1 MNQNP
6 NNEGKRAEEDNKVSE
21 GSGSIQDRIKKMF
34 EKNKNE
40 NKSKPIAKE
49 PKKNNNNVRGKANLF
64 EPKSKQPQ
72 SNPKPKAV
80 PKSKKERIKLEEKGD
95 LTIYEYQN
103 ADFSISNSKKVLI
116 IGNAKNDFIKTFI
129 NICSNISYKD
139 KERFSIKDNEKEIMI
154 YKIESKTKEKITNI
168 TFISIPHL
176 DKDDITLKKD
186 LIELLKDKAKKINLI
201 FFAFDENKVKLD
213 DYEKI
218 FYRFFINIFNLRNK
232 LLFLISLNQ
241 NSDNI
246 HKYTIHQ
253 FLNSDNYFLEE
264 KSNCR
269 KK

>member
-1 MNQNP
+1 MSQNP
-6 NNEGKRAEEDNKVSE
+6 NNEGKRVEEDNKVSE
-21 GSGSIQDRIKKMF
+21 GGGSFKDRI
-34 EKNKNE
+34 
-40 NKSKPIAKE
+40 
-49 PKKNNNNVRGKANLF
+49 NVF

-139 KERFSIKDNEKEIMI
+139 KERFSIKANENKEIII
-154 YKIESKTKEKITNI
+154 YKIKSKTKEKINI

-176 DKDDITLKKD
+176 DKDDIALKKD

-201 FFAFDENKVKLD
+201 FFAFDENKVELD

-218 FYRFFINIFNLRNK
+218 FYTFFINIFNFRNK

-241 NSDNI
+241 SSDNN

-264 KSNCR
+264 KNVLNPDYFSINNKIIFESNESDW
-269 KK
+269 KQLSEKIEIIKN